1 MIKSM
6 LIVTVFTLCSMWR
19 IFVYLDNKYRNCL
32 FSLDWNIFKELID
45 IFFFFLWILIEK
57 FLYKIIDFLYSY
69 KFLEKKEEGH
79 FVQDKGNN

>member
-1 MIKSM
+1 M

-45 IFFFFLWILIEK
+45 IFFFLPVD
-57 FLYKIIDFLYSY
+57 LY
-69 KFLEKKEEGH
+69 
-79 FVQDKGNN
+79 